1 LDAPSHRASISLD
14 VVLIRSDFEALRDLW
29 EFADAT
35 YCKVTDCIANRQK
48 GLADGLMKNVSA
60 VQVESTHAEA
70 TSFGP
75 SHLVSDWEVLPRLE
89 KGHIGRRHEDGTISV
104 DRSEPPDLL
113 LYGPY
118 WRLVRGRYRLE
129 VRCRVR
135 RPRWHLQPVLG
146 VEVIVQNRVQQTWRD
161 FTAEE
166 LASGEGTIYFEVP
179 PELGADAGG
188 EARFEFRLYHLRN
201 AQLTID
207 AVDLHHLKEA
217 DAAALPPRRWR
228 LMGRQRLMWRARRD
242 RAGRVRIRRW
252 PVPGT
257 ALHGSLPILSLPE
270 GTYRLAVQGRT
281 IPRRDDVPAL
291 AVEVIARPWSGRSET
306 ERDRIRLCA
315 ADFTSAELASGGVIQ
330 FCVPAD
336 FAIESGD
343 HVPIVVSVIALDD
356 RGFLLD
362 GLTIYE
368 VQDEPGVVGSPVR
381 WRLAGW
387 LRGDVRGRT
396 DIDFHVRVARE
407 ERPGIFLRS
416 RRPHHLSLHPGH
428 FRLSF
433 RATAEY
439 VRDLRQPV
447 LAVELT
453 AEPLASP
460 TAHLWWGPR
469 SAPISF
475 LRHEIAASGLATGA
489 VELDF
494 IVPSGLDDDFALCS
508 LVFRH
513 FGNANLTLD
522 ALELHEIVCPE
533 IPSPA
538 GRGPVSRRNVLVIG
552 NCQAASLR
560 LGFER
565 AAPLRTR
572 FKVKYQFVDVPQY
585 LHERSVQE
593 LREASLL
600 LIQDIQEWKTYP
612 LKEFIPGDI
621 DMVRFPLLYFASPW
635 PFDQYGGLS
644 DPEAHERE
652 WPNLTFSYLDGLLGR
667 LRHQI
672 PDHEARFT
680 AYRDL
685 NIEGIVNYVRLH
697 DFERRRLL
705 RMDDQFG
712 GGIGK
717 YILDNFQTKQL
728 FYTIAHPNGDLLSK
742 LMKRLVELLGIDEP
756 IPFVADLDDLKRQQV
771 PIHPNVARA
780 LGITWADEKTLYA
793 HEGLPTTWE
802 AYIRSYITHYG

>member
-1 LDAPSHRASISLD
+1 LDAPGRRASISPE
-14 VVLIRSDFEALRDLW
+14 VVDLWALRDRRDMPMLLT
-29 EFADAT
+29 A
-35 YCKVTDCIANRQK
+35 RQRTASQI
-48 GLADGLMKNVSA
+48 GESLGGSLMKNVSA
-60 VQVESTHAEA
+60 VQVESTQAEA
-70 TSFGP
+70 ASFGP
-75 SHLVSDWEVLPRLE
+75 PHLVSKWEVLPRLE

-118 WRLVRGRYRLE
+118 WRLVSGRYRLE
-129 VRCRVR
+129 LRCRVR
-135 RPRWHLQPVLG
+135 RPRWHSQPVLG

-161 FTAEE
+161 FTADE
-166 LASGEGTIYFEVP
+166 LASGEGAIDFDVP

-201 AQLTID
+201 ADLTIH
-207 AVDLHHLKEA
+207 AVDLHRLKEA
-217 DAAALPPRRWR
+217 DAALPPRRWR
-228 LMGRQRLMWRARRD
+228 LIGRQRLMWRVRRD
-242 RAGRVRIRRW
+242 GTGRVRIGRW
-252 PVPGT
+252 RMPGT

-270 GTYRLAVQGRT
+270 GTYRLMVQGHT
-281 IPRRDDVPAL
+281 VMRRDDAPGL
-291 AVEVIARPWSGRSET
+291 GVEVIARPWSGRSET

-343 HVPIVVSVIALDD
+343 HVPIVVSVIALDG

-368 VQDEPGVVGSPVR
+368 VQDEHTGVASPAR

-387 LRGDVRGRT
+387 LRSDVRGRT
-396 DIDFHVRVARE
+396 DIGFHVRVGRE
-407 ERPGIFLRS
+407 ERPGVFLRS
-416 RRPHHLSLHPGH
+416 RRLHLSLHPGH

-433 RATAEY
+433 NATAEY

-469 SAPISF
+469 SASVSF
-475 LRHEIAASGLATGA
+475 LKNEIAASSLATGA

-494 IVPSGLDDDFALCS
+494 IVPAELDDDFALCS

-513 FGNANLTLD
+513 FGNADLTLD
-522 ALELHEIVCPE
+522 ALELQEIICPE
-533 IPSPA
+533 IPSSA
-538 GRGPVSRRNVLVIG
+538 GRGPVSRRDVLIIG
-552 NCQAASLR
+552 NCQAASIR

-572 FKVKYQFVDVPQY
+572 FKVKYQFVDVPEY
-585 LHERSVQE
+585 LNQRSIQE

-600 LIQDIQEWKTYP
+600 LVQDIQEWKTYP
-612 LKEFIPGDI
+612 LKQFIPDDI
-621 DMVRFPLLYFASPW
+621 DIIHFPLLYFASAW
-635 PFDQYGGLS
+635 PFDQYSGLS

-652 WPNLTFSYLDGLLGR
+652 WPNLRFSYLDGLLGR

-685 NIEGIVNYVRLH
+685 NIDGIVNYVRLH

-705 RMDDQFG
+705 RMDGLFG
-712 GGIGK
+712 GGIGN

-742 LMKRLVELLGIDEP
+742 LIQRLVELLGIDEP
-756 IPFVADLDDLKRQQV
+756 IPFVADLDHLKRQQV
-771 PIHPNVARA
+771 PIHPKVARA

-793 HEGLPTTWE
+793 HEGLPITWE
-802 AYIRSYITHYG
+802 AYIRSYIAHYG

>member
-1 LDAPSHRASISLD
+1 
-14 VVLIRSDFEALRDLW
+14 
-29 EFADAT
+29 
-35 YCKVTDCIANRQK
+35 
-48 GLADGLMKNVSA
+48 MKKVSA
-60 VQVESTHAEA
+60 VQVESTRA
-70 TSFGP
+70 FGP
-75 SHLVSDWEVLPRLE
+75 PHLVSDWEVLPRLE
-89 KGHIGRRHEDGTISV
+89 KGRIGRRHKDGTISV

-118 WRLVRGRYRLE
+118 WRLVTGRYRLE

-135 RPRWHLQPVLG
+135 RPRWHSQPVLG
-146 VEVIVQNRVQQTWRD
+146 IEVIVQNRVQQTWRD
-161 FTAEE
+161 FTADE
-166 LASGEGTIYFEVP
+166 LATGAGTIDFEVP
-179 PELGADAGG
+179 PELDADAGG

-201 AQLTID
+201 ADLTID
-207 AVDLHHLKEA
+207 AVDLHRMKEA
-217 DAAALPPRRWR
+217 DAAELPPRRWR

-242 RAGRVRIRRW
+242 RAGRVSIRRW

-257 ALHGSLPILSLPE
+257 VLHGSLPILSLPE
-270 GTYRLAVQGRT
+270 GTYRLIVQGRT
-281 IPRRDDVPAL
+281 VMRRDDGPAL
-291 AVEVIARPWSGRSET
+291 GVNVIARPWSGRSET

-315 ADFTSAELASGGVIQ
+315 ADFTSAELASGGVIE

-356 RGFLLD
+356 RGLLID
-362 GLTIYE
+362 ELTIYE
-368 VQDEPGVVGSPVR
+368 IQDEHGVVASPAR

-387 LRGDVRGRT
+387 LRSDVRGRT

-416 RRPHHLSLHPGH
+416 RRPYHLSLHPGH

-453 AEPLASP
+453 AKPRAALAR
-460 TAHLWWGPR
+460 HLWPGAR
-469 SAPISF
+469 SAPIAV
-475 LRHEIAASGLATGA
+475 LKEEIPASGLATGA
-489 VELDF
+489 VKLDF
-494 IVPSGLDDDFALCS
+494 IVPSGIDDDFAFCS

-522 ALELHEIVCPE
+522 ALELHEILCPE
-533 IPSPA
+533 IPSSA
-538 GRGPVSRRNVLVIG
+538 GRGPVSRHNVLVIG
-552 NCQAASLR
+552 NCQAETVR

-572 FKVKYQFVDVPQY
+572 FKVKYQFVGPQQY
-585 LHERSVQE
+585 LHQRSIQE
-593 LREASLL
+593 LRESHLL
-600 LIQDIQEWKTYP
+600 LVQDIREWEAYP
-612 LKEFIPGDI
+612 LKEFIPDDI
-621 DMVRFPLLYFASPW
+621 EIIRFPLLYFASPW
-635 PFDQYGGLS
+635 PFDQHSGLN
-644 DPEAHERE
+644 DPEAYERE
-652 WPNLTFSYLDGLLGR
+652 WPNLTFSYLDGLLGH

-672 PDHEARFT
+672 PDHEARFAT
-680 AYRDL
+680 YRDL

-742 LMKRLVELLGIDEP
+742 LMQRLAELLGIDEP
-756 IPFVADLDDLKRQQV
+756 IPFVANLDNLKRQQV
-771 PIHPNVARA
+771 PIHPKVARA
-780 LGITWADEKTLYA
+780 LGITWADEKTLYP
-793 HEGLPTTWE
+793 HEGLPITWE
-802 AYIRSYITHYG
+802 AYIRSYIAHYG